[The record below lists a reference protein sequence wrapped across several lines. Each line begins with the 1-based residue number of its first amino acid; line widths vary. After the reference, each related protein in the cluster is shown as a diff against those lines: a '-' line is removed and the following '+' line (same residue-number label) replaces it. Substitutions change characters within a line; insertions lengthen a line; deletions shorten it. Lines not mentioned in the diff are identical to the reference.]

1 MNHPIPKPDQYQ
13 DMREALRD
21 LCNRF
26 DSAYWQKIDHERGY
40 PETFVT
46 AMTEAGWLAALIP
59 EEYGG
64 SGLGLAEASVIMEEI
79 NFSGGNSGSCHGQ
92 MYNMGTLLRHGS
104 EAQKKMYLPKI
115 ASGELRLQ
123 SMAVTEPTTGTD
135 TTKLK
140 TTAVKKGDK
149 YVVNG
154 QKVWISRIQHSDLM
168 ILLAR
173 TTPINEVQ
181 RKSEGMSI
189 FIVNLK
195 DAIGKGMEVRPIANM
210 VNHET
215 NEVFFDNLEI
225 PAENLIGTEGQG
237 FKYILD
243 GLNAERVL
251 IAAECIGDAYWFIDR
266 ARRYANDRVVFDRPI
281 GKNQGIQFP
290 IADSYIETEAANLM
304 RFKACELFDSHQPCG
319 PEANMS
325 KYLAA
330 KASWEAANVCLQTHG
345 GFGFANEYDV
355 ERKFRETRLY
365 QVAPI
370 STNLIYSYIAEHVLG
385 LPRSFWSC

>member
-1 MNHPIPKPDQYQ
+1 
-13 DMREALRD
+13 
-21 LCNRF
+21 
-26 DSAYWQKIDHERGY
+26 
-40 PETFVT
+40 
-46 AMTEAGWLAALIP
+46 
-59 EEYGG
+59 
-64 SGLGLAEASVIMEEI
+64 
-79 NFSGGNSGSCHGQ
+79 
-92 MYNMGTLLRHGS
+92 MGTLLRHGS
-104 EAQKKMYLPKI
+104 EAQQKMYLPKI

-149 YVVNG
+149 YIVNG

-304 RFKACELFDSHQPCG
+304 RFKACELFDNHQPCG
-319 PEANMS
+319 SESNMS

-370 STNLIYSYIAEHVLG
+370 STNLIFSYMAEHVLG
-385 LPRSFWSC
+385 LPRSF

>member
-13 DMREALRD
+13 EIREALRD
-21 LCNRF
+21 LCGKF
-26 DSAYWQKIDHERGY
+26 DSAYWQKIDHARGY
-40 PETFVT
+40 PEAFVD

-79 NFSGGNSGSCHGQ
+79 NFSGGNAGSCHGQ

-104 EAQKKMYLPKI
+104 EEQKKMYLPKI
-115 ASGELRLQ
+115 ASGQLRLQ

-149 YVVNG
+149 YVING

-173 TTPINEVQ
+173 TTPLNEVQ

-189 FIVNLK
+189 FIVNLT

-225 PAENLIGTEGQG
+225 PVENLIGTEGQG

-266 ARRYANDRVVFDRPI
+266 ARHYANDRVVFDRPI

-304 RFKACELFDSHQPCG
+304 RFKACDLFDNHEPCG

-385 LPRSFWSC
+385 LPRSF

>member
-26 DSAYWQKIDHERGY
+26 DSAYWQKIDHGRGY

-385 LPRSFWSC
+385 LPRSF

>member
-1 MNHPIPKPDQYQ
+1 MNNPIPKPDQYQ
-13 DMREALRD
+13 EMREALRD
-21 LCNRF
+21 LCASF
-26 DSAYWQKIDHERGY
+26 DSAYWQKIDYERAY
-40 PETFVT
+40 PEAFVT
-46 AMTEAGWLAALIP
+46 AMTQAGWLAALIP

-79 NFSGGNSGSCHGQ
+79 NFSGGNAGSCHGQ

-104 EAQKKMYLPKI
+104 EAQKKIYLPKI

-149 YVVNG
+149 YIVNG

-173 TTPINEVQ
+173 TTPLNEVQ

-189 FIVNLK
+189 FIVNLA
-195 DAIGKGMEVRPIANM
+195 DAIGNGMEVRPIANM

-215 NEVFFDNLEI
+215 NEVFFDHLEI

-290 IADSYIETEAANLM
+290 IAESYIETEAANLM
-304 RFKACELFDSHQPCG
+304 RFRACELFDQHQPCG
-319 PEANMS
+319 PEANMA

-385 LPRSFWSC
+385 LPRSF